1 MVSRYEAT
9 GTSSSQRTVVMPA
22 GGAGSPSVFC
32 TPLEMTCQPCGT
44 VAVTANVAVSAGCS
58 LTGNHADAPV
68 GSPATNA
75 PPESVRYQPP
85 SPRLAVPPPTT
96 PGDPA

>member
-1 MVSRYEAT
+1 MVIPAGAG
-9 GTSSSQRTVVMPA
+9 GTSVV
-22 GGAGSPSVFC
+22 G
-32 TPLEMTCQPCGT
+32 TPLEITFQPCGT

-58 LTGNHADAPV
+58 LTGNQVDAPV
-68 GSPATNA
+68 GSPATKA

-96 PGDPA
+96 SGEPA